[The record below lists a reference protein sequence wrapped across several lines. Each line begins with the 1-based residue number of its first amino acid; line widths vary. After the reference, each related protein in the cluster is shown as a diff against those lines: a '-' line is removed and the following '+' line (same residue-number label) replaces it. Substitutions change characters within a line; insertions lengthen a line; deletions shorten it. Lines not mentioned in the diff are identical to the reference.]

1 MHTPHSNPRTILKT
15 MAVVAILAFVVA
27 LLIR

>member
-1 MHTPHSNPRTILKT
+1 MNPPEKNNRTILKT
-15 MAVVAILAFVVA
+15 MAVIFIAAVVVA

>member
-1 MHTPHSNPRTILKT
+1 MNPPGKNSKTILKT
-15 MAVVAILAFVVA
+15 MAVVFLIAFVVA